1 MISTG
6 ITGHKKQFLY
16 YHWQS
21 FWRGGGEAGL
31 LGGEASPLPPPV
43 DRTLIN
49 LHQEYISIE
58 SMQLPETA
66 FLHIDVTSSSANPIS
81 GGVVV

>member
-1 MISTG
+1 MAERFLTTNIKNVTFDLVDLYLTMSTRH
-6 ITGHKKQFLY
+6 IMY
-16 YHWQS
+16 
-21 FWRGGGEAGL
+21 
-31 LGGEASPLPPPV
+31 
-43 DRTLIN
+43 D
-49 LHQEYISIE
+49 QEYISIE

>member
-1 MISTG
+1 MNEINNVNYGST
-6 ITGHKKQFLY
+6 
-16 YHWQS
+16 
-21 FWRGGGEAGL
+21 R
-31 LGGEASPLPPPV
+31 
-43 DRTLIN
+43 
-49 LHQEYISIE
+49 QEYISIE

>member
-1 MISTG
+1 MSHSDT
-6 ITGHKKQFLY
+6 
-16 YHWQS
+16 
-21 FWRGGGEAGL
+21 
-31 LGGEASPLPPPV
+31 
-43 DRTLIN
+43 
-49 LHQEYISIE
+49 QEYISIE